1 MDEKKI
7 TLKIEKE
14 MVDLFIVPNRK
25 ERTLWELKSPRKR
38 SDGLSRFFFGTY
50 LSRNLFKTL
59 GIQNNGELQKMIQQ
73 SGGTSEGYVVTPDQ
87 CGFFPIKEAIEI
99 VRGNDCRFVYFGNGV
114 AYYHEEWEGGKAGE
128 YLLVNKNYK

>member
-1 MDEKKI
+1 MDEKEI
-7 TLKIEKE
+7 DLKIEKE
-14 MVDLFIVPNRK
+14 IVDLFIVSNRK

-50 LSRNLFKTL
+50 LNRNLFKAL
-59 GIQNNGELQKMIQQ
+59 DVQGNAELQKVIQQ
-73 SGGTSEGYVVTPDQ
+73 SGGTSKGYVITPDQ

-99 VRGNDCRFVYFGNGV
+99 VRGNDCRFVYFKNGV